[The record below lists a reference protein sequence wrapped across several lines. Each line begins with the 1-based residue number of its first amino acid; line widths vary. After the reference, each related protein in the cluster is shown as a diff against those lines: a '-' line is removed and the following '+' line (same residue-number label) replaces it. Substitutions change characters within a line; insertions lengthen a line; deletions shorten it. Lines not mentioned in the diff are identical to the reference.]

1 MPSAEN
7 PPKSATSK
15 REEVGAFLRREAR
28 VVGRGNKLPTV
39 RALCRTL
46 GVSKSTVNS
55 ALEELQ
61 EMGVLWR
68 KQGSGIYVSEQADKK
83 CIGLVFG
90 ENVFEIGQS
99 PFYSMV
105 LGHSRKRAASHD
117 EKFSFY
123 LDTLSAGEGRSLPAH
138 HDLVDALERR
148 RLHGVLLV
156 SRRSPEQVAWIQAQ
170 GVPVVSMAIGCPNE
184 PNCVQPDY
192 AELIRMGAR
201 TLAGQGCR
209 RIGLISALG
218 LSREARLQNDA
229 HREAL
234 AGCGLPVREEWIWE
248 QPGVESS
255 ALVTHEEQGY
265 WALMKLMG
273 TDRQALDGL
282 VINDDLMTRGALVA
296 AQKLGLTI
304 GSDLKIATH
313 ANKGSSL
320 LRDQESTINLLEIDP
335 AEIVEAMFGMLERLM
350 AGNELSAQSVL
361 IPPKLRVA
369 SQVSI
374 FH

>member
-1 MPSAEN
+1 MPMLTPEN
-7 PPKSATSK
+7 QPKFANSK
-15 REEVGAFLRREAR
+15 RDEVEAFLRREAR
-28 VVGRGNKLPTV
+28 EVGQGNKLPTV
-39 RALCRTL
+39 RALCQTL

-61 EMGVLWR
+61 DMGILWR
-68 KQGSGIYVSEQADKK
+68 KQGSGIYVSSQVDKK
-83 CIGLVFG
+83 CIALVFG
-90 ENVFEIGQS
+90 ENIFEFGQS

-105 LGHSRKRAASHD
+105 LEHSRKRAASHD

-123 LDTLSAGEGRSLPAH
+123 LDTQSAGEGQPAH

-156 SRRSPEQVAWIQAQ
+156 NRRSVEQVAWMQAQ
-170 GVPVVSMAIGCPNE
+170 GVPVVSMAIGSSE

-192 AELIRMGAR
+192 AELIRMGTR

-218 LSREARLQNDA
+218 LSTEARLQNAA
-229 HREAL
+229 HREVL
-234 AGCGLPVREEWIWE
+234 VGSGLPVREEWIWE
-248 QPGVESS
+248 QPDPESS

-265 WALMKLMG
+265 WALMKLLEA
-273 TDRQALDGL
+273 DRHALDGV
-282 VINDDLMTRGALVA
+282 VITDDLMTRGALAA
-296 AQKLGLTI
+296 AQKLGLVI
-304 GSDLKIATH
+304 GSELKIATH

-320 LRDQESTINLLEIDP
+320 LREQEPAINLLEIDP

-350 AGNELSAQSVL
+350 AGSERLAKSVL

-369 SQVSI
+369 SKALNS
-374 FH
+374 H